1 MVVCGRGEM
10 KKYGKKWKASK
21 LINPNCKGAVISMA

>member
-1 MVVCGRGEM
+1 M

-21 LINPNCKGAVISMA
+21 LINPNCKGAVISMAWSKDKW

>member
-1 MVVCGRGEM
+1 MERYRDGIM
-10 KKYGKKWKASK
+10 AKYGKKWKASK